1 MSQTPYA
8 PGTPCWVDVSSR
20 DMAAT
25 TAFYEGVL
33 GWESQIATEPEA
45 GGYTTFSKDGKAV
58 AAAGPA
64 QGDAPPAWTTY
75 FATDSVE
82 GTLKQATDAGA
93 TRLMEP
99 LDVMEYGR
107 MAVLMDPTGAAFAL
121 WQAGTMAGAELV
133 NAPGALTWNEL
144 LTRDVD
150 AASAFYGSVLHLA
163 GDPMDYGGTT
173 YTMLKLDGKPV
184 AGMMAMD
191 DTFPPEV
198 PPHWRVYF
206 DVADCDATVA
216 RATELGAQ
224 VSMPPTDTPAG
235 RMAGLIDPQGAGFWV
250 IKSQPVPA
258 PDSAG

>member
-75 FATDSVE
+75 F
-82 GTLKQATDAGA
+82 ATDAGA

-235 RMAGLIDPQGAGFWV
+235 RMAGLIDPQGAGFW
-250 IKSQPVPA
+250 
-258 PDSAG
+258 